1 MQQKCIEV
9 IIIMSIP
16 KKKKN
21 YYESIDGDTNNT
33 DNTNK
38 AKNVD
43 NGKA

>member
-1 MQQKCIEV
+1 MYWGNNNNV
-9 IIIMSIP
+9 NT
-16 KKKKN
+16 KKKN
-21 YYESIDGDTNNT
+21 NYESIDGDTNNT

>member
-9 IIIMSIP
+9 IKIMSIP
-16 KKKKN
+16 KKKN
-21 YYESIDGDTNNT
+21 NYESIDGDTNNT